1 MILVILCSL
10 GTGVFNGLI
19 FAITFPFRPLLYIL
33 AQIYRRWTTL
43 GVLSSER
50 DSLNHLSDILGAA
63 CGLQEGNRC
72 LSADSR
78 EHLKEF
84 GRTQTR

>member
-1 MILVILCSL
+1 MILAILFSL

-19 FAITFPFRPLLYIL
+19 FAITLPFRPLLHIL

-50 DSLNHLSDILGAA
+50 YSLNQLSDILDPA
-63 CGLQEGNRC
+63 CGSQEGNRC